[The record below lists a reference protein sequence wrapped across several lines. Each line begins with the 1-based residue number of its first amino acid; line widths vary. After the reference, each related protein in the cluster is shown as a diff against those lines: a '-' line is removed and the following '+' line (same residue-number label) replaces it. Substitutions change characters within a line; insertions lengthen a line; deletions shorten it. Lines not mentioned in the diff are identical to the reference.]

1 MRWQKLLRFAIAI
14 FVVVFAG
21 VVAVSLRRGHSSQTP
36 PPEVK
41 KRDEKAVTQGGAGE
55 IRNSEKGK
63 ETFSLKFGNQLTYE
77 DGRSKLGGGVTVVL
91 PDKNGRAITIV
102 SQDAEVSKPP
112 DKAEVGNATF
122 TGGVTLTT
130 SDGITITSPTATYS
144 DAEQMARIPGPVQ
157 FKKGRM
163 TGSGIGATYD
173 QTRNVLWL
181 LENAKVDVVAD
192 KTGSGAAH
200 VTSKTA
206 GMARADHYMKFQ
218 GDAHLQGQGHD
229 AWGDEI
235 TAFLTE
241 DDERMTRMELR
252 GNSRITSRPGQ
263 GGPEDMRARDID
275 LTYADDGRTLQSAH
289 LVDKA
294 VLQLPGEKGKS
305 GRRIAA
311 NGIDIALAPDGA
323 TVTNLTANESV
334 QVDLPAEGEIPARRI
349 KSATLLATG
358 PATGPGQTPGG
369 IQAATFAGDVE
380 YRESRASRGKLA
392 AIDRTARSARL
403 DVKTKPGFG
412 DIEQATFHTNVHFT
426 DGTTTTADS
435 PTAVYRI
442 AQDMLD
448 LTPETGDTGR
458 NPQVSDGR
466 IRVEARTIQM
476 TLSTQ
481 LMKADTLVR
490 SVMLPQKKQDGNTV
504 KVPSIMKQDQP
515 VNVRSNR
522 LNYDGAN
529 SLATYEG
536 SAKLWQD
543 ETEIR
548 GDKIVL
554 DDKTGNL
561 HATTNVITTMVL
573 TQASDKTAP
582 KASPPPKREPTNTKA
597 DELLYEDARHRAT
610 YTGSVHMNGP
620 DGDLTSDKL
629 ELYLG
634 EQGGELERAEAD
646 GHVVS
651 RQEQRRAYGN
661 HLTYTAKT
669 EEYQM
674 VGAPVK
680 VYKDTAPDCSVTEGA
695 IATFTSAT
703 APDGTPR
710 ASTSSVRG
718 SEAFP
723 HKSSKVECGSGPG
736 SL

>member
-1 MRWQKLLRFAIAI
+1 MKWQKRLRFAIAI
-14 FVVVFAG
+14 FVVVFAA
-21 VVAVSLRRGHSSQTP
+21 VVAVSLRRGRPTQTT

-41 KRDEKAVTQGGAGE
+41 KRDPKATTQGGE
-55 IRNSEKGK
+55 GK
-63 ETFSLKFGNQLTYE
+63 IENTERGKVTFSLKFGNQLTYE
-77 DGRSKLGGGVTVVL
+77 DGRSKLGGGVTVIL

-130 SDGITITSPTATYS
+130 SDGITITSPTANYS

-181 LENAKVDVVAD
+181 LESAKVDVVPD

-200 VTSKTA
+200 VTAKTA
-206 GMARADHYMKFQ
+206 GMARAEHYMKFQ
-218 GDAHLQGQGHD
+218 GEAHLQGQGHD

-235 TAFLTE
+235 TAFLTP

-275 LTYADDGRTLQSAH
+275 LAYADDGRTLQSAR

-294 VLQLPGEKGKS
+294 TLQLPGDKGKS
-305 GRRIAA
+305 GQRIAA
-311 NGIDIALAPDGA
+311 SNIDVAMAPDGA
-323 TVTNLTANESV
+323 TVTNLAATENV
-334 QVDLPAEGEIPARRI
+334 QVDLPAAGETPARRI
-349 KSATLLATG
+349 RSATLLATG
-358 PATGPGQTPGG
+358 APDAG

-380 YRESRASRGKLA
+380 FRESRAARGKVA
-392 AIDRTARSARL
+392 ALDRTAKSARMDL
-403 DVKTKPGFG
+403 KTKPGFG
-412 DIEQATFHTNVHFT
+412 DIEQANFHTNVHFT

-435 PTAVYRI
+435 PTAIYQI
-442 AQDMLD
+442 AQDRLD
-448 LTPETGDTGR
+448 LSFEQGDTGR
-458 NPQVSDGR
+458 GPQVSDGR
-466 IRVEARTIQM
+466 ISVEARTIQM

-481 LMKADTLVR
+481 VMKADTRVR
-490 SVMLPQKKQDGNTV
+490 SVMLAQKKQDGAAV

-515 VNVRSNR
+515 VNVTSNR

-536 SAKLWQD
+536 SSKLWQD

-561 HATTNVITTMVL
+561 HATTKVITTMVL

-582 KASPPPKREPTNTKA
+582 KATPPPRREPTNTTA
-597 DELLYEDARHRAT
+597 EELVYEDGKHRAT
-610 YTGSVHMNGP
+610 YTGSVHMSGP
-620 DGDLTSDKL
+620 DGDVTAERL
-629 ELYLG
+629 ELYLA

-646 GHVVS
+646 GNVVS
-651 RQEQRRAYGN
+651 RQEQRRAYGT

-669 EEYQM
+669 EEYRM

-695 IATFTSAT
+695 VATFTSPT
-703 APDGTPR
+703 APDGKPR
-710 ASTSSVRG
+710 ASTSSVNG

-723 HKSSKVECGSGPG
+723 HKSGKVECGSGPG
-736 SL
+736 SQ